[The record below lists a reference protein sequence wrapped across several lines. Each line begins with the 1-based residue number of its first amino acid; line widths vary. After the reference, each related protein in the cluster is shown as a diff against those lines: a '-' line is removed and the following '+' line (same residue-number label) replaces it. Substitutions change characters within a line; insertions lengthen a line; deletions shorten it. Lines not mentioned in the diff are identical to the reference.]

1 MRENQGLRA
10 GRGHQPYVY
19 KCTTTMCKNTERAS
33 ESSGKPS
40 ATQRGD
46 TEQEKHFSHFNIF
59 LIYIYIFCFHMEIW
73 KLSALMATILVCSV
87 QSLSF
92 TLNREN
98 WISDWGNDPA
108 EEELAS
114 QAAALLKRSKS
125 HQFYGLMGKRS
136 GILQPVR
143 MDRRRHKG
151 DLFVGLMGRRSIAG
165 PVTKT
170 LSETSTTMD
179 KPADLNKESDLQD
192 EWDKLQYY
200 R

>member
-1 MRENQGLRA
+1 MREGLRA
-10 GRGHQPYVY
+10 GRGRQPYVY
-19 KCTTTMCKNTERAS
+19 KCITTKCKNTERAS
-33 ESSGKPS
+33 EISAKPS

-46 TEQEKHFSHFNIF
+46 TEWEKTFF
-59 LIYIYIFCFHMEIW
+59 LFTHIFCFQMEIW

-98 WISDWGNDPA
+98 WISDWGNDPV

-114 QAAALLKRSKS
+114 QAAAPLKRSKS

-151 DLFVGLMGRRSIAG
+151 DMFVGLMGRRSIAG
-165 PVTKT
+165 PVRKT
-170 LSETSTTMD
+170 LSESSTSMD
-179 KPADLNKESDLQD
+179 KPVVLNKESDLQE